1 MGPPPS
7 VTDAKPRHEEARR
20 LEVST
25 TTEAPPAAELA
36 IHKRNLANSAFAGM
50 TRGAAIAI
58 LVTLAAVA
66 AFLVAKAWPAVTT
79 PQAELSS
86 KVEWLNGTSLP
97 HVIAYLI
104 FGTVFIATVAILIA
118 APISFGIALFI
129 SHYAPRRLANV
140 FGYLVDLLAAV
151 PSVIYGLW
159 GAFVLVPV
167 LLPALQWLERNFN
180 WFPLFKGRV
189 LIDGTTSVGTG
200 RVALSAAIVL
210 AIMVLPIITAVTR
223 EVFLQTP
230 VLHEEAAFALG
241 ATRWEMIRMAVLPFG
256 RSGMIGAT
264 MLGLGRAL
272 GETMAIF
279 MILSPGLSFSFSLL
293 EPASHNTIAAN
304 IALNFPEANGMGVS
318 ALIAMGL
325 ALFVITLGVN
335 MLARWIVSRRA
346 EFSGAN

>member
-1 MGPPPS
+1 VSTKAEAP
-7 VTDAKPRHEEARR
+7 TDAS
-20 LEVST
+20 LTV
-25 TTEAPPAAELA
+25 
-36 IHKRNLANSAFAGM
+36 HKRNLANSLFAAQA
-50 TRGAAIAI
+50 RGAAIAI

-66 AFLVAKAWPAVTT
+66 AFLVLKAWPALTT
-79 PQAELSS
+79 PTAELAT
-86 KVEWLNGTSLP
+86 KVEWLHGTSLAK
-97 HVIAYLI
+97 VIAYLI
-104 FGTVFIATVAILIA
+104 FGTVLIAAVAILIA

-129 SHYAPRRLANV
+129 SHYAPRRLANA

-151 PSVIYGLW
+151 PSVVYGLW

-167 LLPALQWLERNFN
+167 LLPMIQWLERNLSWLPF
-180 WFPLFKGRV
+180 FKGQV
-189 LIDGTTSVGTG
+189 LVDGTTTVGTG

-230 VLHEEAAFALG
+230 LLHEEAALALG
-241 ATRWEMIRMAVLPFG
+241 ATRWEMIRMAVIPFG

-272 GETMAIF
+272 GETIAIF
-279 MILSPGLSFSFSLL
+279 VVLSPGLSFSWSLVK
-293 EPASHNTIAAN
+293 PASHNTIAAN
-304 IALNFPEANGMGVS
+304 IALNFPEANGTGVS

-325 ALFVITLGVN
+325 ALFVITLAVN